1 MAKET
6 VKGKF
11 QRRLQELRKESGLT
25 QAELADKAGMSI
37 GGLRDL
43 EQGRNA
49 PSWETVVIIAAAL
62 GVDCRAFQV
71 EKPEAKQPGRP
82 KKR

>member
-6 VKGKF
+6 VKGIF

-25 QAELADKAGMSI
+25 QAQLAEKAGMSI
-37 GGLRDL
+37 GGVRDL

-49 PSWETVVIIAAAL
+49 PSWETVVILAGAL
-62 GVDCRAFQV
+62 GVDCRAFQADV
-71 EKPEAKQPGRP
+71 ARKKPGGP